1 MIFCSNSVYDP
12 ICLHAL
18 SKINTNL
25 IDWLFDF
32 SNLII
37 HTNFLCDRPLPE
49 PHDMLDPTLKVSV
62 NYNRERERERGFH
75 NHGHGYADVKS
86 LNPFTRSCVIV
97 HFMLFS
103 IILEFFFIRFV
114 ILIFT
119 VSYLSS
125 HRHFTL
131 LNHLSFRA
139 SWACI
144 DK

>member
-49 PHDMLDPTLKVSV
+49 PHDMLDPTLKVRV
-62 NYNRERERERGFH
+62 NYNREKEREREERGERGRRERKRREERKRVH
-75 NHGHGYADVKS
+75 
-86 LNPFTRSCVIV
+86 PFS
-97 HFMLFS
+97 HLFD
-103 IILEFFFIRFV
+103 
-114 ILIFT
+114 T
-119 VSYLSS
+119 G
-125 HRHFTL
+125 
-131 LNHLSFRA
+131 A
-139 SWACI
+139 
-144 DK
+144 

>member
-49 PHDMLDPTLKVSV
+49 LHDMLDPTLKVSV
-62 NYNRERERERGFH
+62 NYNREREREEREKRGERER
-75 NHGHGYADVKS
+75 GE
-86 LNPFTRSCVIV
+86 RERE
-97 HFMLFS
+97 S
-103 IILEFFFIRFV
+103 IHSHIYLILVLEERKNFV
-114 ILIFT
+114 
-119 VSYLSS
+119 SS
-125 HRHFTL
+125 EKK
-131 LNHLSFRA
+131 N
-139 SWACI
+139 SWMATSTQEMSG
-144 DK
+144 KLYF

>member
-49 PHDMLDPTLKVSV
+49 PHDMLDPTLKVRV
-62 NYNRERERERGFH
+62 NYNRERERRERREREEREKEKRGEKESPSILTFIWYWCLRKE
-75 NHGHGYADVKS
+75 GMLSFFRKKS
-86 LNPFTRSCVIV
+86 LDGGINRQNGWKTVF
-97 HFMLFS
+97 LNKS
-103 IILEFFFIRFV
+103 I
-114 ILIFT
+114 
-119 VSYLSS
+119 
-125 HRHFTL
+125 
-131 LNHLSFRA
+131 
-139 SWACI
+139 
-144 DK
+144 KK

>member
-62 NYNRERERERGFH
+62 NYNRERERGKREERRER
-75 NHGHGYADVKS
+75 K
-86 LNPFTRSCVIV
+86 RRERERE
-97 HFMLFS
+97 S
-103 IILEFFFIRFV
+103 IHSHIYLILVLEERRNVEFLQKK
-114 ILIFT
+114 ILGWRHQQTKWVENCIF
-119 VSYLSS
+119 
-125 HRHFTL
+125 
-131 LNHLSFRA
+131 
-139 SWACI
+139 
-144 DK
+144 K